1 MGANPGKERLM
12 NKDTFRKELHRF
24 ADWIAD
30 YYENV
35 EGYPVKSNV
44 QPGEILSELN
54 RGNCFEHVGMDTL
67 LADFERILL
76 PGITHW
82 QSPNFYAYFP
92 ANTSPPSI
100 LAEMLTAALAQQCMI
115 WETSP
120 AAAELEEYVM
130 MQLRDMIGL
139 PETFTGVIQDSA
151 STATLTALLM
161 ARERATGY
169 GINDRGF
176 AGERFRLYCSEE
188 AHSSVEKGV
197 KIAGFGKDNLVK
209 VPVDGNFAMLP
220 DELEIRIHNDV
231 QAGFVPLAVVSAM
244 GTTGSTAFDPI
255 RAIGKVA
262 SKYGLFHHVDGAMAG
277 TALILP
283 EMRHLADGVELV
295 DSFVFN
301 PHKWMFTN
309 FDCSAFYVKDPD
321 ELIRTFSITPEY
333 LKTKRD
339 EEVNNYRDW
348 GIPLG
353 RRFRALKLWFVI
365 RGYGREGLQAMIRE
379 HLRLAGL
386 FAEKLNSRKDFQ
398 LLAPVAINTVCFRYV
413 PLNYGGDLNELNAR
427 LLERLNSSGKLYLT
441 HTKLRDQYTLRLVVG
456 QTNTAE
462 RHINEAFDFIVR
474 QAEELC
480 GKES

>member
-1 MGANPGKERLM
+1 M
-12 NKDTFRKELHRF
+12 NNDTFRKELHRF

-30 YYENV
+30 YYEKV
-35 EGYPVKSNV
+35 DGYPVKSQV
-44 QPGEILSELN
+44 QPREIFSQLS
-54 RGNCFEHVGMDTL
+54 RMDCFEEVETETL

-120 AAAELEEYVM
+120 AATELEEYVM
-130 MQLRDMIGL
+130 SQLRDLIGL

-151 STATLTALLM
+151 STSTLTAMLM
-161 ARERATGY
+161 ARERATNY
-169 GINDRGF
+169 SINDRGF
-176 AGERFRLYCSEE
+176 SGERFRLYCSEE
-188 AHSSVEKGV
+188 AHSSIEKGV
-197 KIAGFGKDNLVK
+197 KIAGFGKENLVK
-209 VPVDGNFAMLP
+209 IPVDGNFAMIP
-220 DELEIRIHNDV
+220 RELEARIQQDL
-231 QAGFVPLAVVSAM
+231 QAGFLPLAVVSAM

-255 RAIGKVA
+255 REIAGIA
-262 SKYGLFHHVDGAMAG
+262 SRYRLFHHVDGAMAG

-283 EMRHLADGVELV
+283 EMRHLADGLELA

-309 FDCSAFYVKDPD
+309 FDCSAFYVKDP
-321 ELIRTFSITPEY
+321 EALIRTFSITPEY

-353 RRFRALKLWFVI
+353 RRFRALKLWFVL
-365 RGYGREGLQAMIRE
+365 RNYGKAGLQTKIRE
-379 HLRLAGL
+379 HLRLARL
-386 FAEKLNSRKDFQ
+386 FAEKLGSRKDFR
-398 LLAPVAINTVCFRYV
+398 LLAPVALNTVCFHYE
-413 PLNYGGDLNELNAR
+413 PSNYAGDLNELNAG
-427 LLERLNSSGKLYLT
+427 LLDRLNSSGKLYLT
-441 HTKLRDQYTLRLVVG
+441 HTKLRDQFALRLVVA
-456 QTNTAE
+456 QTDTTE
-462 RHINEAFDFIVR
+462 RHIREAFDFIVKT
-474 QAEELC
+474 AEEIGL
-480 GKES
+480 E

>member
-1 MGANPGKERLM
+1 M
-12 NKDTFRKELHRF
+12 NNDTFRKELHRF

-30 YYENV
+30 YYEKV
-35 EGYPVKSNV
+35 DGYPVKSQV
-44 QPGEILSELN
+44 QPREIFSQLS
-54 RGNCFEHVGMDTL
+54 RMDCFEEAETETL

-120 AAAELEEYVM
+120 AATELEEYVM
-130 MQLRDMIGL
+130 SQLRDLIGL

-151 STATLTALLM
+151 STATLTAMLM
-161 ARERATGY
+161 ARERASNY
-169 GINDRGF
+169 SINDRGF
-176 AGERFRLYCSEE
+176 SGERFRLYCSQE
-188 AHSSVEKGV
+188 AHSSIEKGV
-197 KIAGFGKDNLVK
+197 KIAGFGKENLVK
-209 VPVDGNFAMLP
+209 IPVDGDFAMIP
-220 DELEIRIHNDV
+220 GELEARIQKDL
-231 QAGFVPLAVVSAM
+231 QAGFLPLAVVSAM

-255 RAIGKVA
+255 REIAGIA
-262 SKYGLFHHVDGAMAG
+262 SRYRLFHHVDGAMAG

-283 EMRHLADGVELV
+283 EIRHLADGLELA

-309 FDCSAFYVKDPD
+309 FDCSAFYVKDP
-321 ELIRTFSITPEY
+321 EALIRTFSITPEY

-353 RRFRALKLWFVI
+353 RRFRALKLWFVL
-365 RGYGREGLQAMIRE
+365 RNYGKAGLQAKIRE
-379 HLRLAGL
+379 HLRLARL
-386 FAEKLNSRKDFQ
+386 FAEKLGSRKDFR
-398 LLAPVAINTVCFRYV
+398 LLAPVALNTVCFHYE
-413 PLNYGGDLNELNAR
+413 PSNYAGDLNELNAG
-427 LLERLNSSGKLYLT
+427 LLDRLNSSGKLYLT
-441 HTKLRDQYTLRLVVG
+441 HTKLRDQFALRLVVA
-456 QTNTAE
+456 QTDTTE
-462 RHINEAFDFIVR
+462 RHIREAFDFIVKT
-474 QAEELC
+474 AEEI
-480 GKES
+480 GQE

>member
-1 MGANPGKERLM
+1 M
-12 NKDTFRKELHRF
+12 NNVQFRKELHRF

-30 YYENV
+30 YYETV
-35 EGYPVKSNV
+35 EGFPVKSQL
-44 QPGEILSELN
+44 QPRDILMQLSKTDCSEQTD
-54 RGNCFEHVGMDTL
+54 MAAL

-82 QSPNFYAYFP
+82 QSPNFFAYFP

-120 AAAELEEYVM
+120 ASAELEEYVM
-130 MQLRDMIGL
+130 AQLRNLIGL
-139 PETFTGVIQDSA
+139 PAAFTGVIQDTA

-169 GINDRGF
+169 GINERGF
-176 AGERFRLYCSEE
+176 SGERFRLYCSEE

-197 KIAGFGKDNLVK
+197 KIAGFGKENLVK
-209 VPVDGNFAMLP
+209 VSVDEHFAMRAS
-220 DELEIRIHNDV
+220 DLETRIQRDL
-231 QAGFVPLAVVSAM
+231 QADHVPLAVVSAM

-255 RAIGKVA
+255 REIAGIA
-262 SKYGLFHHVDGAMAG
+262 SRFGLFHHVDAAMAG

-283 EMRHLADGVELV
+283 EMRHLADGVELA

-321 ELIRTFSITPEY
+321 ALIRTFAITPEY

-365 RGYGREGLQAMIRE
+365 RGYGRAGLQAKIRE
-379 HLRLAGL
+379 HLRLARL
-386 FAEKLNSRKDFQ
+386 FAEKLRGRKDFE
-398 LLAPVAINTVCFRYV
+398 LLAPIPINTVCFRYA
-413 PLNYGGDLNELNAR
+413 PPGYRGDLNELNAR
-427 LLERLNSSGKLYLT
+427 LIDRLNSSGKLYLT
-441 HTKLRDQYTLRLVVG
+441 HTKLRDQYTLRLVVA
-456 QTNTAE
+456 QTNTEE
-462 RHINEAFDFIVR
+462 RHIQQAFDLIVKT
-474 QAEELC
+474 AEEMVR
-480 GKES
+480 

>member
-1 MGANPGKERLM
+1 MKNEI
-12 NKDTFRKELHRF
+12 FRKELHRF

-30 YYENV
+30 YYGKV
-35 EGYPVKSNV
+35 EDYPVKSQV
-44 QPGEILSELN
+44 QPREIFSQLSKM
-54 RGNCFEHVGMDTL
+54 NCFEQADMETL
-67 LADFERILL
+67 LTDFERILM

-130 MQLRDMIGL
+130 EQVREMIGL
-139 PETFTGVIQDSA
+139 PATFTGVIQDSA
-151 STATLTALLM
+151 SGATLTALLM
-161 ARERATGY
+161 AREKATGY

-188 AHSSVEKGV
+188 AHSSIEKGV
-197 KIAGFGKDNLVK
+197 KIAGFGKDNLIK
-209 VPVDGNFAMLP
+209 IPVDENFALFP
-220 DELEIRIHNDV
+220 GELETKITQDL
-231 QAGFVPLAVVSAM
+231 QAGFVPLAVVSAL
-244 GTTGSTAFDPI
+244 GTTGSTAIDPI
-255 RAIGKVA
+255 RAIGEIA
-262 SKYGLFHHVDGAMAG
+262 RKYGLFHHVDAALAG

-283 EMRHLADGVELV
+283 EMRYLADGVDLA

-309 FDCSAFYVKDPD
+309 FDCSAFFVKDPD
-321 ELIRTFSITPEY
+321 ALIRTFSITPEY

-339 EEVNNYRDW
+339 DEVTNYRDW

-365 RGYGREGLQAMIRE
+365 RDYGLAGLQAKIRE
-379 HLRLAGL
+379 HLRLAKL
-386 FAEKLNSRKDFQ
+386 FAEKLRCRGDFA
-398 LLAPVAINTVCFRYV
+398 LLAPVPLNTICFRYE
-413 PLNYGGDLNELNAR
+413 PPDYTGDLDALNAQ
-427 LLERLNSSGKLYLT
+427 LLDRLNSSGKLYLT
-441 HTKLRDQYTLRLVVG
+441 HTKLRDKYTLRLVVG
-456 QTNTAE
+456 QTDTAE
-462 RHINEAFDFIVR
+462 RHVLDAYDFIVNT
-474 QAEELC
+474 AEEII
-480 GKES
+480 K

>member
-1 MGANPGKERLM
+1 
-12 NKDTFRKELHRF
+12 
-24 ADWIAD
+24 
-30 YYENV
+30 
-35 EGYPVKSNV
+35 
-44 QPGEILSELN
+44 
-54 RGNCFEHVGMDTL
+54 MDTL

-82 QSPNFYAYFP
+82 QSPNFFAYFP

-100 LAEMLTAALAQQCMI
+100 LAEILTAALAQQCMI

-120 AAAELEEYVM
+120 AAAELEEYIM
-130 MQLRDMIGL
+130 TQLRDMIGL
-139 PETFTGVIQDSA
+139 PATFIGVIQDSA

-169 GINDRGF
+169 SINERGF
-176 AGERFRLYCSEE
+176 TGERFRLYCSEE
-188 AHSSVEKGV
+188 AHSSIEKGV

-209 VPVDGNFAMLP
+209 VPVDNNFAMLP
-220 DELEIRIHNDV
+220 GELETKIKRDLE
-231 QAGFVPLAVVSAM
+231 AGFIPLAVVSAM
-244 GTTGSTAFDPI
+244 GSTGSTAFDPI
-255 RAIGKVA
+255 RLIGGIA
-262 SKYGLFHHVDGAMAG
+262 SKYGLFHHVDAAMAG

-321 ELIRTFSITPEY
+321 ALGRTLSVTPEY

-365 RGYGREGLQAMIRE
+365 RSYGKAGLQAKIRE
-379 HLRLAGL
+379 HLRLAQL
-386 FAEKLNSRKDFQ
+386 FAEKLCNMKEFK
-398 LLAPVAINTVCFRYV
+398 LLAPVPLNTVCFHYE
-413 PLNYGGDLNELNAR
+413 PSNYAGDLNELNAR
-427 LLERLNSSGKLYLT
+427 LLDRLNSSGKLYLT
-441 HTKLRDQYTLRLVVG
+441 HTKLRDRYTLRLVVG

-462 RHINEAFDFIVR
+462 RHIREAFDFIVKT
-474 QAEELC
+474 AEEI
-480 GKES
+480 GREES